1 VFGCLTKPF
10 QLTIEC
16 AANIFKSGHGGNASS
31 SSRSIFL
38 FALASHRKF
47 SAIIVRP
54 SLACNFTGRHQGDPM
69 PLPVRW
75 RYKLDRWRNEIQ
87 GQFRSR
93 PAAQPRPRL
102 CPACGT
108 LVGATATRCHQC
120 GASMTF
126 SLAAASRSLGRWMPQ
141 VSPVTYLVLGL
152 DVLIYGVSLLMTIQR
167 SGGFAAPRGGLGGL
181 LNLGGIDGNILERIG
196 ASMAAGHF
204 PDSDFTQPWR
214 LVMAVFLHASLIH
227 VGFNMMAL
235 MNIGPL
241 VEELYGSA
249 RYFFIFVVTGAAGF
263 LASSIF
269 GSPSVGA
276 SGAIL
281 GLVGALIAV
290 TGSRQSAGAR
300 MLRSQLISWV
310 VSIAVLG
317 FLMPGIDN
325 FAHGGGFVAGY
336 LLGRLIP
343 DRHPADLAER
353 RSANVLGW
361 AAALAVAA
369 SFVFM
374 VFNYFATAQNIASG
388 SNF

>member
-1 VFGCLTKPF
+1 
-10 QLTIEC
+10 
-16 AANIFKSGHGGNASS
+16 
-31 SSRSIFL
+31 
-38 FALASHRKF
+38 
-47 SAIIVRP
+47 
-54 SLACNFTGRHQGDPM
+54 
-69 PLPVRW
+69 
-75 RYKLDRWRNEIQ
+75 
-87 GQFRSR
+87 
-93 PAAQPRPRL
+93 
-102 CPACGT
+102 
-108 LVGATATRCHQC
+108 
-120 GASMTF
+120 
-126 SLAAASRSLGRWMPQ
+126 MPQ
-141 VSPVTYLVLGL
+141 VSPVTYLVLAL

-167 SGGFAAPRGGLGGL
+167 SGGFAAPSGGLSGL
-181 LNLGGIDGNILERIG
+181 LRTLGGISGIILLRMGESVPF
-196 ASMAAGHF
+196 AYMLS
-204 PDSDFTQPWR
+204 QPWR
-214 LVMAVFLHASLIH
+214 LVMAVFLHGSLIH

-249 RYFFIFVVTGAAGF
+249 RYLFIFVVTGAAGF
-263 LASSIF
+263 LASSLF
-269 GSPSVGA
+269 GNVSVGA

-281 GLVGALIAV
+281 GLVGTLIAV
-290 TGSRQSAGAR
+290 TGSRHNAGAR
-300 MLRSQLISWV
+300 MLRGQLISWL

-374 VFNYFATAQNIASG
+374 VFNYFATAQNIAPG